1 MHRRSL
7 TIVSLACLLLVLAT
21 WFASYFNFQ
30 RQGIKYRVVLARGA
44 FSLSHTEEWE
54 FSTAMGVS
62 QAEIDA
68 RRAFIDPSW
77 VCAGYHGLATQWR
90 PQLST
95 ELMGFLLVIPLWIPT
110 VVFAILP
117 ACSVARFRTDLR
129 EFFLERKTVLKGSP
143 ARALLTRLCLGGIV
157 LAMIPWLVQLPGPL
171 RFTRGPKFETFELD
185 LHPDYGWT
193 MVFEKPP
200 HYHPQRA
207 MTVQVPNEDAAA
219 LLPPSRGYWLIG
231 LGHGALQIVLADV
244 SPLKPY
250 GSDMSEKTLT
260 LKHVVRVPLLTT
272 SLALLAVIGL
282 SNGYPWYLRRVR
294 ARNGLCGDCGYNLF
308 GLPGERCP
316 ECGATIRP
324 IPAPR
329 PAVGAER
336 KGGYD

>member
-21 WFASYFNFQ
+21 WIASYFNFQ
-30 RQGIKYRVVLARGA
+30 RQGIKYQAVLGSGA
-44 FSLSHTEEWE
+44 FTLTHTEEWQ
-54 FSTAMGVS
+54 FYTATGAS
-62 QAEIDA
+62 KSEIEA

-77 VCAGYHGLATQWR
+77 TCAGYEGLTTQWR

-95 ELMGFLLVIPLWIPT
+95 ELMSFLLVIPLWIPALA
-110 VVFAILP
+110 FAILP
-117 ACSVARFRTDLR
+117 VFSVVRRRSDSLDY
-129 EFFLERKTVLKGSP
+129 FLERKTVLKGSQ
-143 ARALLTRLCLGGIV
+143 ARSLLTRLCVGGIV

-171 RFTRGPKFETFELD
+171 RFTQGPKFATFELD
-185 LHPDYGWT
+185 LHPDLGWT
-193 MVFEKPP
+193 MVFDKPP
-200 HYHPQRA
+200 HFVVQRA

-219 LLPPSRGYWLIG
+219 LLPPSREYWLIG

-260 LKHVVRVPLLTT
+260 LKHAVRVPLLYT

-294 ARNGLCGDCGYNLF
+294 TRNGLCGDCGYNLF
-308 GLPGERCP
+308 GLPSERCP
-316 ECGATIRP
+316 ECGAAIRP
-324 IPAPR
+324 IPAQKPQ
-329 PAVGAER
+329 VGAER
-336 KGGYD
+336 EGGYD